1 MKQEIRTAS
10 LHLSLHR
17 LPVDCKRDT
26 KERAD
31 GHHLHEVIKMS
42 KMMLSSILQNSH
54 KELQERKV
62 KQSSLAKGE
71 HFQFERQAGKV
82 ARSSNLAK
90 QTTWVGIPA
99 LSPISCVPLSK

>member
-1 MKQEIRTAS
+1 M
-10 LHLSLHR
+10 
-17 LPVDCKRDT
+17 
-26 KERAD
+26 ERAD

-71 HFQFERQAGKV
+71 HFQFEKQAGKV
-82 ARSSNLAK
+82 ARCLNLANH
-90 QTTWVGIPA
+90 TTWVGIPA
-99 LSPISCVPLSK
+99 LSPISCVPLSMLLNLSVPHFPPL